1 MHSSRIAVPHYP
13 SQSAARYYESPRTPP
28 PAHRAPLAISVSTP
42 SQQIP
47 SAKVAPMK
55 KHSPSVAHQ
64 ASLVATSNAVAVAA
78 VAPTIQPRPGATA
91 HQRSA
96 MVPLQIDSLLMRLQR
111 YPIMWQ
117 GLLALKNDQA
127 AVQMHYM
134 QGNSHI
140 ARQSLPCNVDGST
153 PPLRI
158 LQRMRLEQAQIEG
171 VARKMQVRRLLYLV
185 YYISHYETFCKLLTI
200 VLKIFVLFLFT

>member
-1 MHSSRIAVPHYP
+1 MLFEIDSPQVAQVYMHSSRIAVPHYP
-13 SQSAARYYESPRTPP
+13 SQGNARFYEGTCTPS
-28 PAHRAPLAISVSTP
+28 PAHRAPLAVSVSTA
-42 SQQIP
+42 SIQQQIGAASVTP
-47 SAKVAPMK
+47 AK
-55 KHSPSVAHQ
+55 KHSPTAAHQ
-64 ASLVATSNAVAVAA
+64 TSLATSSAAVVVAT
-78 VAPTIQPRPGATA
+78 VAPLMTTRTAATV
-91 HQRSA
+91 HQRAA

-171 VARKMQVRRLLYLV
+171 VARKMQVR
-185 YYISHYETFCKLLTI
+185 
-200 VLKIFVLFLFT
+200 LK